1 MSDVT
6 RRPMVVSKLWVQAL
20 ALTFLVGFAILGFL
34 AIRVYMDHAPVPG
47 KVVDETGKVLITRDE
62 IMQGQEAFLTHG
74 LMQYGSVYGHGAYLG
89 PDFTADYLHRQAEL
103 MREYQGGGAEAEER
117 VRKELQVNRYNS
129 ETDTLVWTDG
139 QGRAFREL
147 SKRYEEEFF
156 NRKRSGAGL
165 GPNGI
170 PDPEDCRRIT
180 AFIAWTAWTASARRP
195 GQDYSY
201 TNNWPPEPLVG
212 NHLTKDAV
220 VWSVLSL
227 IALLGGIGL
236 LLAIYGRYP
245 HVLGWQGMEERRLQ
259 FVQPEQV
266 PLSPAQRSTAW
277 FFFAVAALLLA
288 QTLLGGA
295 TAHYHAE
302 DGSFFGLDL
311 ARVLPY
317 NLARTWHLQLALF
330 VVSAAFLAGGIFLAP
345 LIAGREPKGQ
355 GILSYVLLGA
365 LVLVVVGSLIGE
377 ALSYHGVLKGS
388 ARPIFGAQGWEYLDL
403 GRFWQI
409 LLIVGMLLWIVIMY
423 RGLRP
428 RLATDSRGNLPYVF
442 FYSALSI
449 PLFYAVGLAC
459 SSRSTFAIGDFWR
472 FWVVHL
478 WVEDFLELF
487 TTILVAYIFVLLGVV
502 SEKTALRVIY
512 FDAILYSVGGV
523 VGTMHHF
530 YFSGG
535 PAEHMALGAFFSA
548 AEVIPLTFLTVE
560 AWTFLHMGARQ
571 QVTGG
576 RGQFPHRWAVMFLVS
591 VGFWNFLGAG
601 VFGFMINLPMVSYYQ
616 IGTHLTANHAHAAFV
631 GVYLMLAL
639 ALLVFALRYLV
650 RPEDWSDRMVGFSFW
665 TLNLGLAW
673 MVFVNLFPLGVLQ
686 LGDSVANGYWHARSI
701 EFFREHALM
710 EWLRMPGDVLFIAG
724 VVPILYMTVRSVL
737 RPRAMSAPTEGTVG
751 TPLFVEVAP
760 GSGPAESAGG
770 TP

>member
-1 MSDVT
+1 M
-6 RRPMVVSKLWVQAL
+6 
-20 ALTFLVGFAILGFL
+20 
-34 AIRVYMDHAPVPG
+34 
-47 KVVDETGKVLITRDE
+47 
-62 IMQGQEAFLTHG
+62 
-74 LMQYGSVYGHGAYLG
+74 
-89 PDFTADYLHRQAEL
+89 
-103 MREYQGGGAEAEER
+103 
-117 VRKELQVNRYNS
+117 NRYNS

-147 SKRYEEEFF
+147 VKRYEEEFF

-165 GPNGI
+165 GPSGI

-236 LLAIYGRYP
+236 LAIYGRYP
-245 HVLGWQGMEERRLQ
+245 HLLGWQAMEERRLQ
-259 FVQPEQV
+259 FVGRNRC
-266 PLSPAQRSTAW
+266 RSARPSGLPR

-345 LIAGREPKGQ
+345 LIAGRESKGQ

-365 LVLVVVGSLIGE
+365 AGGGRGRQPRRRGGQLPRGAQGE
-377 ALSYHGVLKGS
+377 P
-388 ARPIFGAQGWEYLDL
+388 RPFFGAQGWEYLDL

-409 LLIVGMLLWIVIMY
+409 LLIVGMLLWIVIMFAAS
-423 RGLRP
+423 GHGWRP
-428 RLATDSRGNLPYVF
+428 TVEGICLTCSSTAHYQSR
-442 FYSALSI
+442 
-449 PLFYAVGLAC
+449 FYAVGLAC

-502 SEKTALRVIY
+502 SEK
-512 FDAILYSVGGV
+512 
-523 VGTMHHF
+523 
-530 YFSGG
+530 
-535 PAEHMALGAFFSA
+535 
-548 AEVIPLTFLTVE
+548 
-560 AWTFLHMGARQ
+560 
-571 QVTGG
+571 
-576 RGQFPHRWAVMFLVS
+576 
-591 VGFWNFLGAG
+591 
-601 VFGFMINLPMVSYYQ
+601 LPC
-616 IGTHLTANHAHAAFV
+616 G
-631 GVYLMLAL
+631 
-639 ALLVFALRYLV
+639 
-650 RPEDWSDRMVGFSFW
+650 
-665 TLNLGLAW
+665 
-673 MVFVNLFPLGVLQ
+673 
-686 LGDSVANGYWHARSI
+686 
-701 EFFREHALM
+701 
-710 EWLRMPGDVLFIAG
+710 
-724 VVPILYMTVRSVL
+724 
-737 RPRAMSAPTEGTVG
+737 
-751 TPLFVEVAP
+751 
-760 GSGPAESAGG
+760 
-770 TP
+770 